1 MILDAMIN
9 RMEPFPAVVR
19 AICAGIDAADA
30 KWRPDEDRWSIVE
43 IVAHLADEETE
54 DFRARVERTLRDPSE
69 TWPGIDPEAWA
80 AQRHYRDRDL
90 TAEVDRFGA
99 ERARSIEWLRGLD
112 APNWDSTHRHPKL
125 GPMRAGDIM
134 AAWAAHDALH
144 LRQLAKRLYELTR
157 RDADTFGTAYAG
169 DWTA

>member
-1 MILDAMIN
+1 MSIKSWRKNRIRESLLFLIEFFSMNEVREVFEELMIGHDSSRAVPTAMDHLSGIN
-9 RMEPFPAVVR
+9 
-19 AICAGIDAADA
+19 
-30 KWRPDEDRWSIVE
+30 
-43 IVAHLADEETE
+43 
-54 DFRARVERTLRDPSE
+54 
-69 TWPGIDPEAWA
+69 
-80 AQRHYRDRDL
+80 
-90 TAEVDRFGA
+90 AEFDRFEA
-99 ERARSIEWLRGLD
+99 ERARSIEWLRGLA